1 MLLLRASGGHRTYN
15 RLTFVTRRRTG
26 ARSIGA
32 LLVIRFLLVGN
43 GVALLAIGAL
53 YIAYGARPGG
63 LVVGGVLV
71 SASLLLFGCV
81 RLTDPYRQRQRR

>member
-1 MLLLRASGGHRTYN
+1 M
-15 RLTFVTRRRTG
+15 
-26 ARSIGA
+26 
-32 LLVIRFLLVGN
+32 IRFLLVGN

-53 YIAYGARPGG
+53 YIAYGARPSG

-81 RLTDPYRQRQRR
+81 RLTDPYRRRTRR